1 MSGKL
6 LKQEKQMSNIKK
18 NDVITVMTS
27 IGEYIGKY
35 TSEDG
40 GSVTVNDPRL
50 IVNTPEGDIGFGRG
64 VCMSAKEN
72 PDQVIFQD
80 VLFVVK
86 TNDSFEKAY
95 IEAVSGLIV

>member
-6 LKQEKQMSNIKK
+6 LKQEKQMSSIKK
-18 NDVITVMTS
+18 NDIVTVMTG

-35 TSEDG
+35 VSEGD

-50 IVNTPEGDIGFGRG
+50 IVQAPEGDIGFGRG

>member
-1 MSGKL
+1 
-6 LKQEKQMSNIKK
+6 MSNIKK
-18 NDVITVMTS
+18 NDVVTVMTS

-35 TSEDG
+35 VESKGDS
-40 GSVTVNDPRL
+40 SVTVNDPRL

>member
-1 MSGKL
+1 
-6 LKQEKQMSNIKK
+6 MSNIKK
-18 NDVITVMTS
+18 GDIVTIMTG

-35 TSEDG
+35 QSEEG
-40 GSVTVNDPRL
+40 ATVTANDPRL

-72 PDQVIFQD
+72 PDQVIFKD

>member
-1 MSGKL
+1 MSK
-6 LKQEKQMSNIKK
+6 IKK
-18 NDVITVMTS
+18 GDIVTIMTG

-35 TSEDG
+35 DSEDN
-40 GSVTVNDPRL
+40 STVTANDPRL

-72 PDQVIFQD
+72 PDQVIFKD

-95 IEAVSGLIV
+95 VEAVSGLII

>member
-1 MSGKL
+1 
-6 LKQEKQMSNIKK
+6 MSNIKK
-18 NDVITVMTS
+18 GDIVTIMTG

-35 TSEDG
+35 QSEEG
-40 GSVTVNDPRL
+40 TTVTCNDPRL

-72 PDQVIFQD
+72 PDQVIFKD